1 MNKHKMS
8 RQSSTIV
15 TIAAAA
21 LTLAG
26 VFVLWVFTNDAK
38 NSNVDISILV
48 ALFACLVCIGLTIFQ
63 VISWHIKNQ
72 FHQFKG
78 FISGLS
84 TELEASQIQADQ
96 INRQLQLSVK
106 YANTMSQQAAEANRS
121 KGEFLAGM
129 SHHIRTPMNAIIGF
143 SEILC
148 EDDLTPVQQ
157 NQVKII
163 RDSSKALLRLIND
176 LFDFS
181 KIESGRLEVDN
192 NAVINI
198 NNVINSIDS
207 VMRSAANEKGL
218 IFEIIRSQDVSNDNT
233 CINADA
239 SRLKQCLMNLVG
251 NAIKFTRKGFVRI
264 RVSKVS
270 ENNKSLIKFD
280 IEDTGIGISEENLSR
295 IFEPFSQ
302 IEKSDGLINHQF
314 SSTGLGLA
322 VTHYIAEKL
331 GGRLTVASVYT
342 KGSVFTLL
350 VPAAVSKKNIPA
362 LPGKTSENSLNS
374 KPSSDDILLTGN
386 ILVAEDSPTNQT
398 LIELILKKAGL
409 HSKIVDNGLEAV
421 QSVEQEHFDA
431 ILMDIQMPVMNG
443 YEATKQIKMKY
454 PELPILALT
463 ACAMKGDDE
472 KCFAAGCNE
481 YLTKPVDRKKLLTAL
496 AKYLSADNTQN
507 EIVNNS
513 QDNQEKVMGLSTASA
528 NETSQ
533 TTEVEIDWRML
544 MDRVGDEALIDEII
558 PVFIKDNEGRVGLLA
573 DAVRK
578 NDSAEVKFYAH
589 SIKGACGTIGSPIL
603 FELGK
608 QLENAARLEETDKYA
623 SLSEQ
628 IKTRFDSLLAFL
640 NRPDWK
646 QIAKQTASVTNP
658 QG

>member
-8 RQSSTIV
+8 RQSSAIV
-15 TIAAAA
+15 TIAAAI

-26 VFVLWVFTNDAK
+26 VFVLWIFTNDAK
-38 NSNVDISILV
+38 DSNVDISTLV
-48 ALFACLVCIGLTIFQ
+48 ALFASLVCIGLTIFQ
-63 VISWHIKNQ
+63 IVSWHIRKQ
-72 FHQFKG
+72 FHEFKG
-78 FISGLS
+78 FITGLS
-84 TELEASQIQADQ
+84 SELEASQIQADQ

-143 SEILC
+143 SDILC

-192 NAVINI
+192 NVVINI
-198 NNVINSIDS
+198 NNVLTSIDS

-218 IFEIIRSQDVSNDNT
+218 IFEIIRAQDVSADNI
-233 CINADA
+233 CVNADA

-251 NAIKFTRKGFVRI
+251 NAIKFTRKGYVRI
-264 RVSKVS
+264 RVSKLK
-270 ENNKSLIKFD
+270 ENNRSFIQFD
-280 IEDTGIGISEENLSR
+280 IEDSGIGISEENLVR

-302 IEKSDGLINHQF
+302 IDKSDGLINHQF

-331 GGRLTVASVYT
+331 GGKLTVRSVYT
-342 KGSVFTLL
+342 KGSIFSLL
-350 VPAAVSKKNIPA
+350 VPAAAGKKNVPE
-362 LPGKTSENSLNS
+362 LPGKTSEKQLNP
-374 KPSSDDILLTGN
+374 KPSSDDIQLTGN

-421 QSVEQEHFDA
+421 QSVEQEQFDA

-454 PELPILALT
+454 PKLPVLALT

-472 KCFAAGCNE
+472 KCYAAGCDE
-481 YLTKPVDRKKLLTAL
+481 YLTKPIDRKKVLAAL
-496 AKYLSADNTQN
+496 AKYLTAKNTQSEIKANSQNQENLMGSNTASN
-507 EIVNNS
+507 EIS
-513 QDNQEKVMGLSTASA
+513 QA
-528 NETSQ
+528 NEL
-533 TTEVEIDWRML
+533 EIDWRLL
-544 MDRVGDEALIDEII
+544 MDRIGDETLIDEII
-558 PVFIKDNEGRVGLLA
+558 PVFIKDNEGRVQLLA

-589 SIKGACGTIGSPIL
+589 SIKGACGTIGSPVL

-608 QLENAARLEETDKYA
+608 QLENAARLAETDKYA
-623 SLSEQ
+623 SLFEQ
-628 IKTRFDSLLAFL
+628 IKTRFDNLLVFL

-646 QIAKQTASVTNP
+646 QVAKQAASVTN
-658 QG
+658 QQA